1 MSSLYLSRPQK
12 SCRFHRISQIKSES
26 FYEGL
31 TRPPTHPLR
40 PVIPDNAWGLCI
52 TAPAGTELG
61 APYSCADVNYFF
73 THKRFLRPEGLR
85 QPRGVAWSGF
95 RPLPNILDCS
105 HP

>member
-1 MSSLYLSRPQK
+1 MSSLYLSHPQK
-12 SCRFHRISQIKSES
+12 SCRIPRIFWVKPKS

-61 APYSCADVNYFF
+61 APYSWSNVNDFLL
-73 THKRFLRPEGLR
+73 HKSCLRAEALHP
-85 QPRGVAWSGF
+85 PRGIARSGF
-95 RPLPNILDCS
+95 RAL
-105 HP
+105 